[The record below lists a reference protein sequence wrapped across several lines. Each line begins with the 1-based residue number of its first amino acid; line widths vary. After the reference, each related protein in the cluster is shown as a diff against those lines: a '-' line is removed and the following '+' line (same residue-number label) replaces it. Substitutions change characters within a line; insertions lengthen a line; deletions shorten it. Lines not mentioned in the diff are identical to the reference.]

1 MQLDFLTPRVE
12 RLSAAGAWTTLHP
25 GGAIGRLRTPVVL
38 LARELTVFSRFDTAA
53 LPKNRRRQAAR
64 LHART
69 GAPYLNAA
77 SLVVK
82 SGADFGLWWW
92 DIDRVDAMVRQ
103 RWGGQIPAL
112 RPETLAQ
119 PAGKGWRV
127 VRLAEG
133 HEAQYWRDGQL
144 QASAWRRDRFDA
156 AAWAAFTRVQRGAE
170 DAPETPPAP
179 QALPIDYDGPAFA
192 LATAEITRDQM
203 IGAAGGALATTA
215 VCAALLLAGQGLRL
229 SADADEIE
237 DETAEIQAQ
246 TPRAGALQ
254 GLEANRRRLAAYRQV
269 EEQTSPLSATGAA
282 IGIVAIHDLTPLA
295 LDAQADALAVTLPYS
310 AVGAADSLIADFE
323 QSGYFYDVQP
333 RTDAQNQ
340 RLVMEM
346 KIRESA
352 PPLSAD
358 LSAGPPAGG

>member
-38 LARELTVFSRFDTAA
+38 LARELTVFSRFETAA
-53 LPKNRRRQAAR
+53 LPRNRRRQAAR

-92 DIDRVDAMVRQ
+92 DVDRVDAMVRQ

-133 HEAQYWRDGQL
+133 HEAQYWRDGQV

-156 AAWAAFTRVQRGAE
+156 GAWAAFTRVQRGAE

-192 LATAEITRDQM
+192 LATAEITREQM
-203 IGAAGGALATTA
+203 IGAAGGALATA
-215 VCAALLLAGQGLRL
+215 ALCAALLLAGQASDNERSRL
-229 SADADEIE
+229 LDD
-237 DETAEIQAQ
+237 
-246 TPRAGALQ
+246 
-254 GLEANRRRLAAYRQV
+254 
-269 EEQTSPLSATGAA
+269 GAA
-282 IGIVAIHDLTPLA
+282 ALRAISLWLTPDGLWRDKRLRPHEFIDEAASASSLYHLMRGFTQLNATEGIRAISLA
-295 LDAQADALAVTLPYS
+295 
-310 AVGAADSLIADFE
+310 
-323 QSGYFYDVQP
+323 
-333 RTDAQNQ
+333 
-340 RLVMEM
+340 
-346 KIRESA
+346 
-352 PPLSAD
+352 
-358 LSAGPPAGG
+358 

>member
-12 RLSAAGAWTTLHP
+12 RLSADGAWTTLHP

-38 LARELTVFSRFDTAA
+38 LARELTVFSRFETAA

-77 SLVVK
+77 FLVIK

-92 DIDRVDAMVRQ
+92 DAERVDALVRQ

-119 PAGKGWRV
+119 PAGRGWRI
-127 VRLAEG
+127 VRLTEG
-133 HEAQYWRDGQL
+133 QEAQYWRDGQL
-144 QASAWRRDRFDA
+144 QASAWRRERFDA

-170 DAPETPPAP
+170 DAPETPPGP
-179 QALPIDYDGPAFA
+179 QALPIDYDGPAFS
-192 LATAEITRDQM
+192 LSTTEITREQAV
-203 IGAAGGALATTA
+203 GAAGAALATTA
-215 VCAALLLAGQGLRL
+215 ICAALLLAGQGARL
-229 SADADEIE
+229 SSDAKEIE
-237 DETAEIQAQ
+237 VETAEIQAQ

-254 GLEANRRRLAAYRQV
+254 GLETNRRRLAAYRQV
-269 EEQTSPLSATGAA
+269 EERTSPLSAAGAA
-282 IGIVAIHDLTPLA
+282 IGIVAIQDLTPLA
-295 LDAQADALAVTLPYS
+295 LDVQEDSLSITLPYS
-310 AVGAADSLIADFE
+310 AVGRADSLIADFE

-346 KIRESA
+346 KVREAA

-358 LSAGPPAGG
+358 LSAGPIAGG